1 MTSAIVDARGMAC
14 PKPLIMTK
22 KALKESPEGFAVL
35 MDNATSRDNVRRFLD
50 DNDIGYES
58 TDDGG
63 TYRVDV
69 KGGRK
74 ADESELS
81 HPDAAAYCE
90 DTESPKQGFAV
101 SFPSD
106 RMGDAPE
113 ELQRILIEAFCSTLP
128 DIRPYPES
136 IVFYASGVHLVLD
149 DSPVLAGLK
158 RLEDEGVKMLICGKC
173 LDYYRVTDRV
183 SVGRISNMYDI
194 LSSLAGAGHVVTP

>member
-1 MTSAIVDARGMAC
+1 MASSIVDARGMAC
-14 PKPLIMTK
+14 PRPLIMTK

-58 TDDGG
+58 TEDGG
-63 TYRVDV
+63 TFRVDV
-69 KGGRK
+69 KEGSP

-81 HPDAAAYCE
+81 HPDALK
-90 DTESPKQGFAV
+90 PGFAV

-136 IVFYASGVHLVLD
+136 VVFYASGVHLVLD
-149 DSPVLAGLK
+149 DSPVLAALK

-173 LDYYRVTDRV
+173 LDFYRVKDQV

-194 LSSLAGAGHVVTP
+194 LSSLAAAGHVVTP

>member
-1 MTSAIVDARGMAC
+1 MASSIVDARGMAC
-14 PKPLIMTK
+14 PRPLIMTK

-58 TDDGG
+58 AEDGD

-69 KGGRK
+69 KGGTP
-74 ADESELS
+74 AGETELS
-81 HPDAAAYCE
+81 HPDS
-90 DTESPKQGFAV
+90 ESPKPGFVV

-136 IVFYASGVHLVLD
+136 VVFYASGVHLVLD
-149 DSPVLAGLK
+149 DSPVLAALK

-173 LDYYRVTDRV
+173 LDFYRVKNRV

-194 LSSLAGAGHVVTP
+194 LSSLAAAGHVVTP